1 MTPATPNQRLVEVD
15 GLRGLAALGVAIFHL
30 RVALQGLPNPLSS
43 VWGMDLI
50 LLKGWHLVDL
60 FFVLSGFIFAHCYL
74 RDGVL
79 RAGVSLGE
87 FASARISRL
96 WPLHAAV
103 LLFTALMLR
112 DDASTTTYNVLM
124 SLAFLHV
131 FLPDIEVLNPP
142 VWSISVELICYG
154 LFAALAFQKNRLVF
168 LSGSIV
174 FAMTGLALTWS
185 GETLHIGR
193 GLLGFFLGT
202 LVYRYRDPLGAI
214 STPTLCLCLAP
225 FLLLDG
231 SMSSLLIETVLCW
244 PAAIILA
251 PRLVWLRGRAFQWLG
266 SRSYAIYIVHIP
278 IYIFVGNLLYLLPD
292 LSGTITV
299 VAGIGTALLVADI
312 LHRHIEVPAQR
323 FMRGHLFARSGTA
336 IAGAR

>member
-1 MTPATPNQRLVEVD
+1 MTQSASNQRLVEVD
-15 GLRGLAALGVAIFHL
+15 GLRGMAALGVAIFHL
-30 RVALQGLPNPLSS
+30 RVLLQGLPNPLNS
-43 VWGMDLI
+43 VWGTDLI

-74 RDGVL
+74 RDGAM

-112 DDASTTTYNVLM
+112 GDPSTTAYNFLM
-124 SLAFLHV
+124 SLALLHV

-142 VWSISVELICYG
+142 VWSISVEMICYG
-154 LFAALAFQKNRLVF
+154 LFAALAFQRNRLVF
-168 LSGSIV
+168 LLGSII
-174 FAMTGLALTWS
+174 FALIGLGLTWS
-185 GETLHIGR
+185 GEAPMIGR

-202 LVYRYRDPLGAI
+202 LVYRFRDLLGAL
-214 STPTLCLCLAP
+214 PAPALCLCLAP
-225 FLLLDG
+225 FLFLDG
-231 SMSSLLIETVLCW
+231 SMSSLLIQTALCW

-251 PRLVWLRGRAFQWLG
+251 PRLEWLRGRAFQWLG

-278 IYIFVGNLLYLLPD
+278 IYIFVGNLVALLPET
-292 LSGTITV
+292 GGAIIV
-299 VAGIGTALLVADI
+299 VAGLGTALLVADI
-312 LHRHIEVPAQR
+312 LHRHIEGPAQK
-323 FMRGHLFARSGTA
+323 FLRGRLFTRSRTG
-336 IAGAR
+336 IAGIP